1 MKILTFDTSLDKTY
15 VTLSDNGIFLS
26 DEIIENHNEKYHSA
40 FLIPTIVSIL
50 KNNQITMQDID
61 VIGTNVGPG
70 SFTGIRACV
79 TVARV
84 MAQQLNI
91 PLVGVSSLEILSK
104 ISQNND
110 KTIVVLD
117 ARKQH
122 FYNAIYENSKE
133 IQTPV
138 LISNED
144 LLKLDFNNANIIAD
158 KFSHDILNENGI
170 NSIIYTDTNADLGK
184 YLNNIVSD
192 KISGADENTFLWSKL
207 KPLYLQAP
215 PVTIS
220 SKNKPSQA

>member
-15 VTLSDNGIFLS
+15 VTLSDNSVFLA

-50 KNNQITMQDID
+50 KNNKLTMQDID
-61 VIGTNVGPG
+61 VIGTNIGPG

-104 ISQNND
+104 INNSLK
-110 KTIVVLD
+110 KTVVVLD
-117 ARKQH
+117 ARKQQ
-122 FYNAIYENSKE
+122 FYTAIYENGKE
-133 IQTPV
+133 VQQPKLTPK
-138 LISNED
+138 ED
-144 LLKLDFNNANIIAD
+144 LLKLSFENSCVISDEV
-158 KFSHDILNENGI
+158 SHEVLKEISVDTQ
-170 NSIIYTDTNADLGK
+170 IYTRINADLGK
-184 YLNNIVSD
+184 YLNNIVSQ
-192 KISGADENTFLWSKL
+192 KISAARKDEYLWAKL

-220 SKNKPSQA
+220 AKNKN

>member
-15 VTLSDNGIFLS
+15 VTLSDNSVFLA

-50 KNNQITMQDID
+50 KNNKLTMQDID
-61 VIGTNVGPG
+61 VIGTNIGPG

-84 MAQQLNI
+84 MAQQLDI

-104 ISQNND
+104 INNSLK
-110 KTIVVLD
+110 KTVVVLD
-117 ARKQH
+117 ARKQQ
-122 FYNAIYENSKE
+122 FYTAIYENGKE
-133 IQTPV
+133 VQQPKLTPK
-138 LISNED
+138 ED
-144 LLKLDFNNANIIAD
+144 LLKLSFENSCVISDEV
-158 KFSHDILNENGI
+158 SHEVLKEISVDTK
-170 NSIIYTDTNADLGK
+170 IYTKINADLGK
-184 YLNNIVSD
+184 YLNNLVSQ
-192 KISGADENTFLWSKL
+192 KISAAQKDEYLWAKL

-220 SKNKPSQA
+220 AKNRK

>member
-15 VTLSDNGIFLS
+15 VTLSDNSVFLA

-50 KNNQITMQDID
+50 KNNKLTMQDID
-61 VIGTNVGPG
+61 VIGTNIGPG

-104 ISQNND
+104 INNSQN

-117 ARKQH
+117 ARKQQ
-122 FYNAIYENSKE
+122 FYTAVYKSGQEIQEPKLISKE
-133 IQTPV
+133 
-138 LISNED
+138 E
-144 LLKLDFNNANIIAD
+144 LLKIDFENTKVISD
-158 KFSHDILNENGI
+158 EVSHDVLKEI
-170 NSIIYTDTNADLGK
+170 SVDTSIYTRINADLGK
-184 YLNNIVSD
+184 YLNALVTD
-192 KISGADENTFLWSKL
+192 KILRAQNDEYVWAKL

-220 SKNKPSQA
+220 AKNKH

>member
-15 VTLSDNGIFLS
+15 VTLSDNGVFLA

-50 KNNQITMQDID
+50 KNNKLTMQDID
-61 VIGTNVGPG
+61 VIGTNIGPG

-104 ISQNND
+104 INNSLK
-110 KTIVVLD
+110 KTVVVLD
-117 ARKQH
+117 ARKQQ
-122 FYNAIYENSKE
+122 FYTAIYENGKE
-133 IQTPV
+133 VQQPKLTPK
-138 LISNED
+138 ED
-144 LLKLDFNNANIIAD
+144 LLKLSFENSCVISDEV
-158 KFSHDILNENGI
+158 SHEVLKEISVDTK
-170 NSIIYTDTNADLGK
+170 IYTKINADLGK
-184 YLNNIVSD
+184 YLNNIVSQ
-192 KISGADENTFLWSKL
+192 KISAAQKDEYLWAKL

-220 SKNKPSQA
+220 AKNKN

>member
-15 VTLSDNGIFLS
+15 VTLSDNGVFLA

-50 KNNQITMQDID
+50 KNNKLTMQDID
-61 VIGTNVGPG
+61 VIGTNIGPG

-84 MAQQLNI
+84 MAQQLDI

-104 ISQNND
+104 INNSLK
-110 KTIVVLD
+110 KTVVVLD
-117 ARKQH
+117 ARKQQ
-122 FYNAIYENSKE
+122 FYTAIYENGKE
-133 IQTPV
+133 VQQPKLTPK
-138 LISNED
+138 ED
-144 LLKLDFNNANIIAD
+144 LLKLSFENSCVISDEV
-158 KFSHDILNENGI
+158 SHEVLKEISVDTQ
-170 NSIIYTDTNADLGK
+170 IYTRINADLGK
-184 YLNNIVSD
+184 YLNNLVSQ
-192 KISGADENTFLWSKL
+192 KISAAQKDEYLWAKL

-220 SKNKPSQA
+220 AKNKN

>member
-15 VTLSDNGIFLS
+15 VTLSDNSVFLA

-50 KNNQITMQDID
+50 KNNKLTMQDID
-61 VIGTNVGPG
+61 VIGTNIGPG

-104 ISQNND
+104 INNSQN

-117 ARKQH
+117 ARKQQ
-122 FYNAIYENSKE
+122 FYTASYKSGQEIQEPKLISKE
-133 IQTPV
+133 
-138 LISNED
+138 E
-144 LLKLDFNNANIIAD
+144 LLKIDFENTKVISD
-158 KFSHDILNENGI
+158 EVSHDVLKEI
-170 NSIIYTDTNADLGK
+170 SVDTSIYTRINADLGK
-184 YLNNIVSD
+184 YLNALVTD
-192 KISGADENTFLWSKL
+192 KILSAQNDEYIWAKL

-220 SKNKPSQA
+220 AKNKH

>member
-15 VTLSDNGIFLS
+15 VTLSDNGVFLA

-50 KNNQITMQDID
+50 KNNKLTMQDID
-61 VIGTNVGPG
+61 VIGTNIGPG

-84 MAQQLNI
+84 MAQQLDI

-104 ISQNND
+104 INNSLK
-110 KTIVVLD
+110 KTVVVLD
-117 ARKQH
+117 ARKQQ
-122 FYNAIYENSKE
+122 FYTAIYENGKE
-133 IQTPV
+133 VQQPKLTPK
-138 LISNED
+138 ED
-144 LLKLDFNNANIIAD
+144 LLKLSFENSCVISDEV
-158 KFSHDILNENGI
+158 SHEVLKEISVDTQ
-170 NSIIYTDTNADLGK
+170 IYTRINADLGK
-184 YLNNIVSD
+184 YLNNIVSQ
-192 KISGADENTFLWSKL
+192 KISAAQKDEYLWAKL

-220 SKNKPSQA
+220 AKNKN

>member
-15 VTLSDNGIFLS
+15 VTLSDNGMFLA

-40 FLIPTIVSIL
+40 FLIPTIVAIL
-50 KNNQITMQDID
+50 KANKLTMQDID

-84 MAQQLNI
+84 MAQQLDI

-104 ISQNND
+104 INSLQS
-110 KTIVVLD
+110 KTLVVLD
-117 ARKQH
+117 ARKQQ
-122 FYNAIYENSKE
+122 FYTAIYDNGEQIQAPKLTSKE
-133 IQTPV
+133 ELLNKDYTNTCV
-138 LISNED
+138 ISD
-144 LLKLDFNNANIIAD
+144 IV
-158 KFSHDILNENGI
+158 SHNVLNEI
-170 NSIIYTDTNADLGK
+170 SVDTTVYTEVNADLGK
-184 YLNNIVSD
+184 YLNTIVQN
-192 KISGADENTFLWSKL
+192 KISKAQNDEYIWAKL

-220 SKNKPSQA
+220 AKNKQ

>member
-15 VTLSDNGIFLS
+15 VTLSDNSVFLA

-50 KNNQITMQDID
+50 KNNKLTMQDID
-61 VIGTNVGPG
+61 VIGTNIGPG

-84 MAQQLNI
+84 MAQQLDI

-104 ISQNND
+104 INNSLK
-110 KTIVVLD
+110 KTVVVLD
-117 ARKQH
+117 ARKQQ
-122 FYNAIYENSKE
+122 FYTAIYENGKE
-133 IQTPV
+133 VQQPKLTPK
-138 LISNED
+138 ED
-144 LLKLDFNNANIIAD
+144 LLKLSFENSCVISDEV
-158 KFSHDILNENGI
+158 SHEVLKEISVDTQ
-170 NSIIYTDTNADLGK
+170 IYTRINADLGK
-184 YLNNIVSD
+184 YLNNIVSQ
-192 KISGADENTFLWSKL
+192 KISAARKDEYLWAKL

-220 SKNKPSQA
+220 AKNKN

>member
-15 VTLSDNGIFLS
+15 VTLSDNGVFLA

-50 KNNQITMQDID
+50 KNNKLTMQDID
-61 VIGTNVGPG
+61 VIGTNIGPG

-84 MAQQLNI
+84 MAQQLDI

-104 ISQNND
+104 INNSLK
-110 KTIVVLD
+110 KTVVVLD
-117 ARKQH
+117 ARKQQ
-122 FYNAIYENSKE
+122 FYTAIYENGKE
-133 IQTPV
+133 VQQPKLTPK
-138 LISNED
+138 ED
-144 LLKLDFNNANIIAD
+144 LLKLSFENSCVISDEV
-158 KFSHDILNENGI
+158 SHEVLKEISVDTQ
-170 NSIIYTDTNADLGK
+170 IYTRINADLGK
-184 YLNNIVSD
+184 YLNNIVSQ
-192 KISGADENTFLWSKL
+192 KISAARKDEYLWAKL

-220 SKNKPSQA
+220 AKNKN

>member
-15 VTLSDNGIFLS
+15 VTLSDNEKILS

-50 KNNQITMQDID
+50 KNNKLTMQDID
-61 VIGTNVGPG
+61 VIGTNTGPG

-91 PLVGVSSLEILSK
+91 PLVGVSSLEILSCINK
-104 ISQNND
+104 AAG
-110 KTIVVLD
+110 KTITVLD
-117 ARKQH
+117 ARKKQ
-122 FYNAIYENSKE
+122 YYTAVYENGKE
-133 IQTPV
+133 LQAPKLT
-138 LISNED
+138 SEEE
-144 LLKLDFNNANIIAD
+144 LLKIDFNNAFVIAD
-158 KFSHDILNENGI
+158 QTSHDFLKEH
-170 NSIIYTDTNADLGK
+170 SVESVIYTQINEDLGK
-184 YLNNIVSD
+184 FLNKLVQL
-192 KISGADENTFLWSKL
+192 KINETPNEFMWAKL

-220 SKNKPSQA
+220 AKNKLSQA

>member
-15 VTLSDNGIFLS
+15 VTLSDNGVFLA

-50 KNNQITMQDID
+50 KNNKLTMQDID
-61 VIGTNVGPG
+61 VIGTNIGPG

-84 MAQQLNI
+84 MAQQLDI

-104 ISQNND
+104 INNSLK
-110 KTIVVLD
+110 KTVVVLD
-117 ARKQH
+117 ARKQQ
-122 FYNAIYENSKE
+122 FYTAIYENGKE
-133 IQTPV
+133 VQQPKLTPK
-138 LISNED
+138 ED
-144 LLKLDFNNANIIAD
+144 LLKLSFENSCVISDEV
-158 KFSHDILNENGI
+158 SHKVLKEISVDTK
-170 NSIIYTDTNADLGK
+170 IYTKINADLGK
-184 YLNNIVSD
+184 YLNNIVSQ
-192 KISGADENTFLWSKL
+192 KISAAQKDEYLWAKL

-220 SKNKPSQA
+220 AKNKN